1 MRFQRNR
8 HSVFLL
14 TYHLIMCI
22 KYRHE
27 VIDERLGV
35 AIKSIAESVAKNHG
49 ITIVELGHDKVPHQG
64 ESRSCFRKSGKSS
77 GKNLFGHQVICCLP
91 QVVPL

>member
-35 AIKSIAESVAKNHG
+35 AIKSIAKPLTPLDILVKYIKSQAKG
-49 ITIVELGHDKVPHQG
+49 G
-64 ESRSCFRKSGKSS
+64 EIFEPRFENK
-77 GKNLFGHQVICCLP
+77 L
-91 QVVPL
+91 